1 MRNSLAD
8 TNVREYGGR
17 VFAEVPEQRFP
28 CWLWRARLQ
37 QVNVPR
43 GNCSLGRTHVVAA
56 LFEPLG
62 RAHAGAE
69 KTRDEEGAVM
79 KTAQLL
85 PALNLTSGGEV
96 IGEKLSLGK
105 EEESLYPQCVNF
117 GILLLLSISN
127 YQN

>member
-1 MRNSLAD
+1 ML
-8 TNVREYGGR
+8 
-17 VFAEVPEQRFP
+17 RFP
-28 CWLWRARLQ
+28 CWLSRAGLQ

-43 GNCSLGRTHVVAA
+43 GNCSMGRIHVVAA

-69 KTRDEEGAVM
+69 ETHEEEGAVM

-85 PALNLTSGGEV
+85 PALSVTSGGEV

-105 EEESLYPQCVNF
+105 GEERYLPSVCKLWGFVVAFYFQLPELVIKYCN
-117 GILLLLSISN
+117 
-127 YQN
+127 